1 MDTHPYTMDEDAV
14 AHVFV
19 KMSQR
24 KITILDEAGYEEVVK
39 YKWDEEGCE
48 GFSET
53 LLNFKTVLPND
64 LLTITP

>member
-1 MDTHPYTMDEDAV
+1 
-14 AHVFV
+14 
-19 KMSQR
+19 MSQR

-39 YKWDEEGCE
+39 YKWDEEGGE

-53 LLNFKTVLPND
+53 LANFQAVVPRD

>member
-1 MDTHPYTMDEDAV
+1 MDEDAV

-39 YKWDEEGCE
+39 YKWDEEGGE

-53 LLNFKTVLPND
+53 LANFQAAVPRD

>member
-1 MDTHPYTMDEDAV
+1 MDSDAV
-14 AHVFV
+14 AHIFV

-39 YKWDEEGCE
+39 YKWDEDGSE

-53 LLNFKTVLPND
+53 LANFQATVPRD

>member
-1 MDTHPYTMDEDAV
+1 
-14 AHVFV
+14 
-19 KMSQR
+19 MSQR

-39 YKWDEEGCE
+39 YKWDEDGSE

-53 LLNFKTVLPND
+53 LANFQATVPRD